1 MAHHH
6 YDDQEKYDADQ
17 VNFAE
22 RLIKDGQIA
31 EGRSVLEDV
40 VSRAPEFYAYNFGN
54 EKQQYIK
61 FWSLAEYLGYIKM
74 TRTKGEAVEQEVIWL
89 ASAYPRA
96 FYRIAEIE
104 IANHNDALAAE
115 FLDSALRLEPDHPE
129 CLLAMA
135 GIYARDDN
143 HEQAIEMYDLALG
156 SRPYMTPTTM
166 AHALAGK
173 AQQLIELDQIDEAEK
188 LLEESLRCDANNH
201 LAENL
206 QRYVESVRAGNVTAP
221 VEVDQVDTREHAPQP
236 QPPVEPPQQDEVES
250 VEEPVEEP
258 AQPKRRW
265 WQKWRK

>member
-22 RLIKDGQIA
+22 RLIKNGQIA

-74 TRTKGEAVEQEVIWL
+74 TRNQGEAVEQEVIWL

-96 FYRIAEIE
+96 FFRLAEIE

-143 HEQAIEMYDLALG
+143 HQQAIEMYDLTLG
-156 SRPYMTPTTM
+156 SRPYMAPTTM

-188 LLEESLRCDANNH
+188 LLEESLRCKADNH

-206 QRYVESVRAGNVTAP
+206 QRYIASVRAGNVTAP
-221 VEVDQVDTREHAPQP
+221 VEVDQVDTHAQEPP
-236 QPPVEPPQQDEVES
+236 PPVPVDPEPEMDIEAEAPSETS
-250 VEEPVEEP
+250 
-258 AQPKRRW
+258 KRKW
-265 WQKWRK
+265 WQVWRK

>member
-6 YDDQEKYDADQ
+6 YDDQEKHDAGQ
-17 VNFAE
+17 VDFAE
-22 RLIKDGQIA
+22 RLIKAGRIA

-40 VSRAPEFYAYNFGN
+40 VSRTPEFYAYNFGN
-54 EKQQYIK
+54 EQQQFIK

-74 TRTKGEAVEQEVIWL
+74 TRTKGEPVEQEVVWL

-96 FYRIAEIE
+96 LYRMARIE
-104 IANHNDALAAE
+104 LDNHNDALAAE
-115 FLDSALRLEPDHPE
+115 FLDSALLLEPDHPE

-135 GIYARDDN
+135 GIYARDGD
-143 HEQAIEMYDLALG
+143 HEQAIEMYDLTLG
-156 SRPYMTPTTM
+156 SRPYMSPTTM

-188 LLEESLRCDANNH
+188 LLEESLRCQPDNH

-206 QRYVESVRAGNVTAP
+206 QRYVASVRAGNVTAP
-221 VEVDQVDTREHAPQP
+221 VEIDDIATGEH
-236 QPPVEPPQQDEVES
+236 
-250 VEEPVEEP
+250 EP
-258 AQPKRRW
+258 ADPPPPEPSHDEPEPEPIDESPQPKRRW